1 MADAQFLETMQH
13 VANNVFVWIGFGL
26 VAGLLA
32 KAIMPGRDPGGPIAT
47 LCMGCGGSIIGSG
60 LLMYAGGN
68 RVSPIS
74 VLGFIIATAG
84 AFVLLFFYRLLAGR
98 FIREDGEG
106 FHSTPGVR
114 RPYYRSSRRSRSTY
128 YDE

>member
-1 MADAQFLETMQH
+1 MADAQFLQTLQH
-13 VANNVFVWIGFGL
+13 FANNFFVWIGFGL

-47 LCMGCGGSIIGSG
+47 LSMGCGGSVIGSG
-60 LLMYAGGN
+60 LLMYAGGD

-106 FHSTPGVR
+106 YHSAPGVR
-114 RPYYRSSRRSRSTY
+114 RPYYRTTRRSRSTY

>member
-1 MADAQFLETMQH
+1 MGDAQFLETLQH
-13 VANNVFVWIGFGL
+13 AANNVFIWIGFGL

-47 LCMGCGGSIIGSG
+47 LAMGCGGSVIGSG
-60 LLMYAGGN
+60 LLMFAGGN

-74 VLGFIIATAG
+74 VLGFVVAVGG

-106 FHSTPGVR
+106 YSQSIAA
-114 RPYYRSSRRSRSTY
+114 RPPHYRRRSRRTVY
-128 YDE
+128 ED

>member
-1 MADAQFLETMQH
+1 MGDAQFLETLH
-13 VANNVFVWIGFGL
+13 HAANNVFIWIGFGL

-47 LCMGCGGSIIGSG
+47 LAMGCGGSVIGSG
-60 LLMYAGGN
+60 LLMFAGGN
-68 RVSPIS
+68 RISPIS
-74 VLGFIIATAG
+74 ILGFVVATGG

-106 FHSTPGVR
+106 YTYGITARPPHYR
-114 RPYYRSSRRSRSTY
+114 RRRRRTLY
-128 YDE
+128 ED